1 MWAGLF
7 PCRRTWVSRTD
18 LKSWSRMRH
27 EEMIFNIVAGGV
39 MEPVRAPWRISES
52 VSKST
57 SRIPTSHAKSI
68 PSSMENLWV
77 YFKVHVPYPYVPC
90 KINSLFHGE
99 SLSLFQSPRPVSLR
113 PMQNQFPLPWPL
125 LPLPTNQVVPAFSY
139 SWRQHIGLCDLL
151 LWPQYPP
158 HGEVGRWRRQH

>member
-27 EEMIFNIVAGGV
+27 EEMIFNIVARGV

-77 YFKVHVPYPYVPC
+77 YFKVHVSYPYVPC
-90 KINSLFHGE
+90 KINSLFHG
-99 SLSLFQSPRPVSLR
+99 LCFRFQRTKWYPHFLTHGGNTLAFVISCYDPSTHRMEKLEDGAVNINLVSG
-113 PMQNQFPLPWPL
+113 
-125 LPLPTNQVVPAFSY
+125 TV
-139 SWRQHIGLCDLL
+139 
-151 LWPQYPP
+151 
-158 HGEVGRWRRQH
+158 RWGQGWS